1 MEWLKKIDPNII
13 VYLIITGIVLF
24 VLINLNVIRIGG
36 NNENDVI
43 EQYITDKQ
51 LDSLYHVIEKNNS
64 NIEIYNNKIK
74 DLNKT
79 VNKIDH
85 KISSNRKELAS
96 INKKYEKRI
105 TDINSYTSNELY
117 QYLAKRYTP

>member
-13 VYLIITGIVLF
+13 VYLVITGIVLF
-24 VLINLNVIRIGG
+24 VLINLNIIRIGG
-36 NNENDVI
+36 DNKNDVI

-51 LDSLYHVIEKNNS
+51 LDSLYHVIKKNNS
-64 NIEIYNNKIK
+64 SIEIYNDKIK

-79 VNKIDH
+79 VNKIDN

>member
-1 MEWLKKIDPNII
+1 M
-13 VYLIITGIVLF
+13 TGVVLF
-24 VLINLNVIRIGG
+24 VLINLNIIRIGG
-36 NNENDVI
+36 SNENDVI

-64 NIEIYNNKIK
+64 NIEIYNDKIK

-85 KISSNRKELAS
+85 KISTNRKELAS

>member
-96 INKKYEKRI
+96 INKKYEKII
-105 TDINSYTSNELY
+105 TYINCYTNNELY

>member
-64 NIEIYNNKIK
+64 NIKHVTTLITMILYTNRP
-74 DLNKT
+74 LFLSFT
-79 VNKIDH
+79 CV
-85 KISSNRKELAS
+85 ISLQCFQQ
-96 INKKYEKRI
+96 II
-105 TDINSYTSNELY
+105 
-117 QYLAKRYTP
+117 